1 MNTQNRDKNKEV
13 RITMYFYLVLILFLL
28 LTVAS
33 YTWFSLTTT
42 PRISDLSMFVAS
54 TSGMELALEPDA
66 EEWGLTLDFSDMVSE
81 SAPLRPI
88 TWSNQRQQFVT
99 GIYGF
104 DGRLTGQ
111 ELLLTDELN
120 ANRDDLN
127 GYYIMGTFYART
139 GTAGTASLT
148 PAIEVDK
155 GIDGAGTYVI
165 GTPVWNVDKIEH
177 DNGGKGAENAV
188 RMAFRI
194 TYVNSDG
201 TAVEG
206 REPLFYIYEPN
217 CDTHLDGYDGYLDTP
232 SIDGTD
238 TLVPMEQMILQTAST
253 WYEAYPVQRSVVI
266 KRMGEFTTST
276 ELFSLLPGEMVK
288 IQLYIWLEGQDVDC
302 NNQIQAAQIFANVQ
316 FDFDAEGGSGLVP
329 IG

>member
-1 MNTQNRDKNKEV
+1 MNTQNQNKKRAV
-13 RITMYFYLVLILFLL
+13 NIGLYFYMVLILFLL

-54 TSGMELALEPDA
+54 TSGMELALEPGA
-66 EEWGLTLDFSDMVSE
+66 EQWGLTLDFADMVSE

-88 TWSNQRQQFVT
+88 TWSHERQQFIT

-111 ELLLTDELN
+111 EMPLTDERN
-120 ANRDDLN
+120 ANKNDLD
-127 GYYIMGTFYART
+127 GYYILGTFYART
-139 GTAGTASLT
+139 GTAGIASLT
-148 PAIEVDK
+148 PAMEVDR
-155 GIDGAGTYVI
+155 GVEGAGTYVI
-165 GTPVWNVDKIEH
+165 GTPIWNAEKIEH

-194 TYVNSDG
+194 TYVDSDG
-201 TAVEG
+201 TPVED

-217 CDTHLDGYDGYLDTP
+217 CDTHLDGYKGYLDTP
-232 SIDGTD
+232 SIDGGD
-238 TLVPMEQMILQTAST
+238 SLVPEEQMILQTAST
-253 WYEAYPVQRSVVI
+253 WFEAWPVQRTVVI
-266 KRMGEFTTST
+266 KRMGEFTTDT
-276 ELFSLLPGEMVK
+276 ELFQLMPGEMVK
-288 IQLYIWLEGQDVDC
+288 IQLYIWLEGQDIDC

-316 FDFDAEGGSGLVP
+316 FSFDTESGSGLVP